1 MIATAIDE
9 ALAQDLLDHEEE
21 AEVQHLGKLYNGLYI
36 QMEACC
42 TNFKL
47 FFYSFGRL
55 LSNEHRFYPIRIK
68 LPLLFP
74 TVIDESLAQDL
85 LDDEEVQ
92 E

>member
-9 ALAQDLLDHEEE
+9 ALAQDLLDEEEE

-55 LSNEHRFYPIRIK
+55 LSNVTRPGLK
-68 LPLLFP
+68 K
-74 TVIDESLAQDL
+74 
-85 LDDEEVQ
+85 
-92 E
+92 